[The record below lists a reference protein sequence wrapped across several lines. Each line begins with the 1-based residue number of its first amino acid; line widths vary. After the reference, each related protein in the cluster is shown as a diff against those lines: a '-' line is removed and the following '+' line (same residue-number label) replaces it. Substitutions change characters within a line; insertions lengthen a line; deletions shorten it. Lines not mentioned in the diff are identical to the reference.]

1 MSGTTLTW
9 IIIAIVV
16 VLIVVA
22 VIAFFAYRKNAPRR
36 DERLHAHADE
46 LRAKA
51 DESALTAQEI
61 EAQEAKARADAA
73 TAAAAAERAKA
84 QAAQAAVDQKRYTDD
99 IEARNAEAAEHRAK
113 EEEIRRKADDLDP
126 YVTDAATTD
135 TPPITRR
142 STAAGEPVVNDATPG
157 EPRRGRHHADA
168 RGCRAAGRADPAQHG
183 HGRPGDRRRNDAGP
197 EHDRRPGLS
206 PGQSSRGLARRD
218 RAANASASAA
228 RTARI
233 PALAVDDRR
242 AAVKISRAGAS
253 GRSTRRTGGSTSA
266 HTRSGSTPTARPAAM
281 RRT

>member
-36 DERLHAHADE
+36 DARLHAHADD

-73 TAAAAAERAKA
+73 AAAAAAERAKA

-142 STAAGEPVVNDATPG
+142 STAAAEPVGNNTAAGEPVVDDTTRTSADGT
-157 EPRRGRHHADA
+157 GRTSADA
-168 RGCRAAGRADPAQHG
+168 EQPVVQTRRSTAMGDPVIDDG
-183 HGRPGDRRRNDAGP
+183 TTPDRNTTA
-197 EHDRRPGLS
+197 
-206 PGQSSRGLARRD
+206 D
-218 RAANASASAA
+218 RA
-228 RTARI
+228 
-233 PALAVDDRR
+233 
-242 AAVKISRAGAS
+242 
-253 GRSTRRTGGSTSA
+253 
-266 HTRSGSTPTARPAAM
+266 
-281 RRT
+281 